1 METTRRQYTAEQ
13 KVAILREHLLEG
25 KPVSDLCD
33 RQQIH
38 PTQFYEWQK
47 QLFENGTAAFA
58 KPSRSGSLSKDQK
71 KVRRLEEKLKQ
82 KDEVMAEL
90 LQEHMALKK
99 SLGEI

>member
-1 METTRRQYTAEQ
+1 MDTPRREYTAEQ

-33 RQQIH
+33 RHQIH
-38 PTQFYEWQK
+38 PTQFYVWQK

-58 KPSRSGSLSKDQK
+58 KPSRSLSQSKDQQ
-71 KVRRLEEKLKQ
+71 KVRKLEEKLKQ

>member
-1 METTRRQYTAEQ
+1 METPRREYTAEQ

-33 RQQIH
+33 RHQIH
-38 PTQFYEWQK
+38 PTQFYNWQK

-58 KPSRSGSLSKDQK
+58 KPSRSSSLSKDQQ
-71 KVRRLEEKLKQ
+71 KVHKLEEKLKQ